1 MCKKDLTKYYTFGI
15 LDRRYTMNQTQIT
28 SMVEDWDEVYK
39 RSQLTLW
46 VMLALA
52 HGQKYSAEIAQF
64 MADATNDVFA
74 VQEQSLY
81 RALRRFKRMGLV
93 DVIKRDSPQGPKRK
107 YYHLTDAGREVLRQ
121 FLDMHIRPMY
131 HQDIKDIVT
140 AVLQKGPR

>member
-1 MCKKDLTKYYTFGI
+1 
-15 LDRRYTMNQTQIT
+15 MNQTHIT

-46 VMLALA
+46 VMLSLA

-64 MADATNDVFA
+64 MADVTDDVFA

-93 DVIKRDSPQGPKRK
+93 EVSEKESPQGPKRK
-107 YYHLTDAGREVLRQ
+107 YYSLTDTGYEVLRQ
-121 FLDMHIRPMY
+121 FLDIHIRPMY
-131 HQDIKDIVT
+131 ASQIEDIIT
-140 AVLQKGPR
+140 AVLQRGNSHEHR

>member
-1 MCKKDLTKYYTFGI
+1 
-15 LDRRYTMNQTQIT
+15 MNNAYIT

-64 MADATNDVFA
+64 MANATSDVFV

-93 DVIKRDSPQGPKRK
+93 QVSEHDSPQGPKRK
-107 YYHLTDAGREVLRQ
+107 YYSLTDTGEEVLRQ
-121 FLDMHIRPMY
+121 FLQIHIRPMY
-131 HQDIKDIVT
+131 DQQIKDIIT
-140 AVLQKGPR
+140 AVLQKGKTS